1 MEKQSLAVRAGG
13 IRAYAALFAKW
24 TGCALLI
31 GLTCGAV
38 GAGFHHAVE
47 LAGEGFRHFDWM
59 LYLLPVLGLVIVF
72 LYRAAGVEKDRGT
85 NLVLANLRE
94 GEHAFFKA
102 APLIFAATALT
113 HLGGGSSG
121 REGAALQ
128 IGAGISSLVSRG
140 FRLRGR
146 DVRVATMCGMAGLF
160 SAVFGTPV
168 TAAVFCLE
176 VCCVGSIHYTAFYPC
191 VLSALAAWEVS
202 HLLGGHAVRFTLS
215 SLPAVGIASVARV
228 VGLTLLCALCSILF
242 MTVLHGVEHL
252 MQRVK
257 NPYVR
262 VAAGGAAI
270 VALTVLLGNRDYN
283 GAGMNIAE
291 QALAGSAVP
300 WAFLVKML
308 FTALTIGSGFKGG
321 EIVPTFFIGATFGCV
336 VGPLLG
342 LEPGFAAAVGMVVLF
357 CCVVNCPLA
366 SVILA
371 VELFGGEGLIF
382 FALACG
388 LGYVMSGYYGLYSE
402 QRILFS
408 RLTDDP
414 EEI

>member
-1 MEKQSLAVRAGG
+1 MEKLSLDVRTRR
-13 IRAYAALFAKW
+13 IQAYATLFAKW
-24 TGCALLI
+24 SACALLI
-31 GLTCGAV
+31 GLACGAA

-72 LYRAAGVEKDRGT
+72 LYRTAGVQKDRGT
-85 NLVLANLRE
+85 NLVLANLRN

-102 APLIFAATALT
+102 APLIFVATALT

-128 IGAGISSLVSRG
+128 IGAGISSLVSRAFK
-140 FRLRGR
+140 FRGK

-168 TAAVFCLE
+168 TAAVFSLE
-176 VCCVGSIHYTAFYPC
+176 VCSVGSVNYTALYPC
-191 VLSALAAWEVS
+191 LLSSLAAWEVS
-202 HLLGGHAVRFTLS
+202 HLLGGHAVRFTLA
-215 SLPAVGIASVARV
+215 SLPTVGIGSVAQV

-242 MTVLHGVEHL
+242 MTVLHSIEHL

-257 NPYVR
+257 NPYLR
-262 VAAGGAAI
+262 VVVGGVAI
-270 VALTVLLGNRDYN
+270 IALTTVLGTRDYN

-291 QALAGSAVP
+291 LALAGTAVP
-300 WAFLVKML
+300 CAFLLKMI
-308 FTALTIGSGFKGG
+308 FTGLTIGSGFKGG

-402 QRILFS
+402 QRIVFS
-408 RLTDDP
+408 RLLDDP
-414 EEI
+414 EE

>member
-1 MEKQSLAVRAGG
+1 MEKLSLDVRTRR
-13 IRAYAALFAKW
+13 IQAYATLFAKW
-24 TGCALLI
+24 SACALLI
-31 GLTCGAV
+31 GLACGAA

-72 LYRAAGVEKDRGT
+72 LYRTAGVQKDRGT
-85 NLVLANLRE
+85 NLVLANLRN

-102 APLIFAATALT
+102 APLIFVATALT

-128 IGAGISSLVSRG
+128 IGAGISSLVSRAFK
-140 FRLRGR
+140 FRGK

-168 TAAVFCLE
+168 TAAVFSLE
-176 VCCVGSIHYTAFYPC
+176 VCSVGSVNYTALYPC
-191 VLSALAAWEVS
+191 LLSSLAAWEVS
-202 HLLGGHAVRFTLS
+202 HLLGGHAVRFTLA
-215 SLPAVGIASVARV
+215 SLPTVGIGSVAQV

-242 MTVLHGVEHL
+242 MTVLHSIEHL

-257 NPYVR
+257 NPYLR
-262 VAAGGAAI
+262 VVVGGVAI
-270 VALTVLLGNRDYN
+270 IALTTVLGTRDYN

-291 QALAGSAVP
+291 LALAGTAVP
-300 WAFLVKML
+300 CAFLLKMI
-308 FTALTIGSGFKGG
+308 FTGLTIGSGFKGG

-402 QRILFS
+402 QRIVFS
-408 RLTDDP
+408 RLLDDV
-414 EEI
+414 EE